1 MMKIL
6 LNFILFCTFILADV
20 VIDTQKL
27 KSKLNLSQSKIMVK
41 LLEKKYPEL
50 VEKLTR
56 LQLET
61 KHLIGN
67 SNDVVFMFTS
77 GSVPIESIKKFI
89 LEGSFLN
96 YHFNTKVVMVF
107 QGLTNRDF
115 ESKLFKLRESFE
127 EFDSSEIFLN
137 NFYRVIDPSIF
148 KDLNIT
154 KVPVF
159 GYATHRGDS
168 YPSDTQIKYIL
179 RGDKP
184 LSKLFELMAEKEE
197 KYEVY
202 YNHIINAQ

>member
-1 MMKIL
+1 MKIL
-6 LNFILFCTFILADV
+6 LNFFIFCTFVLADT
-20 VIDTQKL
+20 VIDVDNL

-50 VEKLTR
+50 VKKLIR

-115 ESKLFKLRESFE
+115 ESKLFKLRESFG

-159 GYATHRGDS
+159 AYALHSGDS
-168 YPSDTQIKYIL
+168 YPSDTKIKYIS

-184 LSKLFELMAEKEE
+184 LSNLFKLMVEKEE